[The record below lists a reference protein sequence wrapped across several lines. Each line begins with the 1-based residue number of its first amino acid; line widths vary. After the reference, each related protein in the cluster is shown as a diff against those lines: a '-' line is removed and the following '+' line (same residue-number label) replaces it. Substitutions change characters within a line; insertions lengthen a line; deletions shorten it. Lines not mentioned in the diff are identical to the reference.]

1 MVISVDGWVS
11 NPQTTENLGTW
22 WKWLRLSGK
31 REGLRKWNFPLFT
44 DNCVAEQAF
53 YSGTS
58 DSPALFKLV
67 LWLCEI
73 EMSGD
78 IILHIIHISGKRMIK
93 SGIDGLSRGDT
104 NEGIAAGHALLRY
117 VNLHR
122 SVVARSPGIVDW
134 FQSWWPVSEL

>member
-1 MVISVDGWVS
+1 
-11 NPQTTENLGTW
+11 
-22 WKWLRLSGK
+22 
-31 REGLRKWNFPLFT
+31 
-44 DNCVAEQAF
+44 
-53 YSGTS
+53 
-58 DSPALFKLV
+58 
-67 LWLCEI
+67 
-73 EMSGD
+73 
-78 IILHIIHISGKRMIK
+78 MIK